1 MKVASDHLTM
11 TILNLLATGHSPLSA
26 ASHALRSAAA
36 LLLALRHNC
45 GTKSAAEVFRKF
57 VELRI
62 AIDLDGLLG
71 CVAHHVAVVAPRK
84 MIFQLGF
91 GFLVED
97 AVQVTGQLAQEFRA
111 FHRSPSPLSTSLL
124 LTSSP
129 LVPPFLPSPL
139 LPFPDSRRWK

>member
-1 MKVASDHLTM
+1 MAGKLRTLHVLRPA
-11 TILNLLATGHSPLSA
+11 LAV
-26 ASHALRSAAA
+26 
-36 LLLALRHNC
+36 LLALRHDRR
-45 GTKSAAEVFRKF
+45 TEPAAEVFRKF

-71 CVAHHVAVVAPRK
+71 CVANNVAVVAPRK

-91 GFLVED
+91 GFFVED

-111 FHRSPSPLSTSLL
+111 FHRLPSPLATSLF

-129 LVPPFLPSPL
+129 LVPPFLPSLL
-139 LPFPDSRRWK
+139 LPSPGSRL

>member
-62 AIDLDGLLG
+62 AVDLDGLLG
-71 CVAHHVAVVAPRK
+71 CDANNVAVVAPRK

-91 GFLVED
+91 CFFVED
-97 AVQVTGQLAQEFRA
+97 AVQVAGQLTQEFRA
-111 FHRSPSPLSTSLL
+111 FHRLPSPLATSLF

-129 LVPPFLPSPL
+129 LTPSFLP
-139 LPFPDSRRWK
+139 LPGSRR

>member
-62 AIDLDGLLG
+62 AVDLDGLLG
-71 CVAHHVAVVAPRK
+71 CVANNVAVVAPRQ
-84 MIFQLGF
+84 MILQIGLCFF
-91 GFLVED
+91 VEN
-97 AVQVTGQLAQEFRA
+97 AVQITGQLSKEFRA
-111 FHRSPSPLSTSLL
+111 FHRLPSPLATSLSF

-129 LVPPFLPSPL
+129 LVPPDFPSPG
-139 LPFPDSRRWK
+139 S